1 MSVFED
7 QAKFMLACGQTVG
20 PDNPDQFRLYL
31 SLIAEEVRELATA
44 AEAKDTVEVFDALL
58 DIIVVCIGAGHS
70 LGLPMQAGWEE
81 VVRSNMSKVDPTT
94 GKVLRREDGKIM
106 KGPFYRAPDLASVMD
121 GAQAGNDEVQQGSE
135 TR

>member
-1 MSVFED
+1 MSAFDD
-7 QAKFMLACGQTVG
+7 QAKFMMACGQTIGQNNQKQFELYVKLIMEETSELFEAAR
-20 PDNPDQFRLYL
+20 DNDP
-31 SLIAEEVRELATA
+31 
-44 AEAKDTVEVFDALL
+44 VEIFDALL

-106 KGPFYRAPDLASVMD
+106 KGPFYQWPDLASVLD
-121 GAQAGNDEVQQGSE
+121 GAQSHNDEVQQGAE

>member
-1 MSVFED
+1 MSVFKD

-20 PDNPDQFRLYL
+20 QDNPEQFKLYFK
-31 SLIAEEVRELATA
+31 LINEEVNELLEAT
-44 AEAKDTVEVFDALL
+44 EDSDYVEVFDALL

-106 KGPFYRAPDLASVMD
+106 KGPFYQWPDLASVLD
-121 GAQAGNDEVQQGSE
+121 GAQSHNDEVQQGAE

>member
-31 SLIAEEVRELATA
+31 NLIAEEVRELATA
-44 AEAKDTVEVFDALL
+44 AEAKDAVEVFDALL

-81 VVRSNMSKVDPTT
+81 VVRSNMAKVDPAT
-94 GKVLRREDGKIM
+94 GLVRKREDGKIL
-106 KGPFYRAPDLASVMD
+106 KPEGWTPPALDKLI
-121 GAQAGNDEVQQGSE
+121 
-135 TR
+135 